1 MSLFIQNSIHMN
13 ELENKTMNNADY
25 PQLYRA
31 ADNLSIQHQ
40 KEHFRL
46 LFGYL
51 SSLVI
56 GSAIS
61 IFCNGTIA
69 NSISLLLFILS
80 AVLFA
85 ISKILNPLDLWYNG
99 RAVAESVKSM
109 TWKWMMKAEP
119 YQDIA
124 LETAFS
130 NFKNDLHCLLHQNKT
145 LFSHYQNE
153 DRGFDCIS
161 EKMKEVR
168 KSTAKDRLSFYNR
181 NRVENQL
188 NWYRIKTKR
197 FHKLY
202 IIYSLIVAIFYA
214 AIIILMIVNISM
226 PNMSLPI
233 ELISAFVTSI
243 VSWMEAKK
251 YNELSCA
258 YSLAVND
265 ISIINANML
274 EGDVTDNEVSEYVIN
289 SENAFSR
296 EHTQWIARKQ

>member
-40 KEHFRL
+40 KERFGL

-56 GSAIS
+56 GSVVS
-61 IFCNGTIA
+61 IFCNGTIG

-80 AVLFA
+80 ATLFA
-85 ISKILNPLDLWYNG
+85 ISKIHNPLELWYNG

-119 YQDIA
+119 YQEIES
-124 LETAFS
+124 ETAIS
-130 NFKNDLHCLLHQNKT
+130 NLKNDLHCLLQQNKT
-145 LFSHYQNE
+145 LFSHYQDE
-153 DRGFDCIS
+153 DDGFYCIS
-161 EKMKEVR
+161 ERMKEVR
-168 KSTAKDRLSFYNR
+168 NSNAKDRLSFYNR
-181 NRVENQL
+181 NRVKNQL
-188 NWYRIKTKR
+188 NWYRMKAKR
-197 FHKLY
+197 FHNLY
-202 IIYSLIVAIFYA
+202 IIYSSTVAFFYA
-214 AIIILMIVNISM
+214 AIIVLMIINISK
-226 PNMSLPI
+226 PNVSLPI
-233 ELISAFVTSI
+233 ELVSAFVTSI

-274 EGDVTDNEVSEYVIN
+274 EGNVADNDVSEYVIN

-296 EHTQWIARKQ
+296 EHTQWFARKQ

>member
-1 MSLFIQNSIHMN
+1 
-13 ELENKTMNNADY
+13 MNNADY

-56 GSAIS
+56 GSVIS

-119 YQDIA
+119 YQDMV
-124 LETAFS
+124 LETAS
-130 NFKNDLHCLLHQNKT
+130 SRLKDDLRNLLYQNKA
-145 LFSHYQNE
+145 LFSHYQN
-153 DRGFDCIS
+153 DDSGFYCIS
-161 EKMKEVR
+161 EKMKVVR
-168 KSTAKDRLSFYNR
+168 NSTAKDRLSFYNR

-202 IIYSLIVAIFYA
+202 IIYSLIVAIFYV

>member
-46 LFGYL
+46 LLGYL

-56 GSAIS
+56 GSVIS

-85 ISKILNPLDLWYNG
+85 SSKILNPLDLWYNG

-119 YQDIA
+119 YQDMV
-124 LETAFS
+124 LETAS
-130 NFKNDLHCLLHQNKT
+130 SRFKDDLRNLLHQNKA
-145 LFSHYQNE
+145 LFSHYQN
-153 DRGFDCIS
+153 DDSGFYCIS

-168 KSTAKDRLSFYNR
+168 NSTAKDRLSFYNR

-202 IIYSLIVAIFYA
+202 IIYSLIVAIFYT